1 MSAQKN
7 AVQHRRLPEWLK
19 VPMPAGSNFH
29 QLRSLIR
36 DGDLHTVCEEA
47 HCPNIGDCWDR
58 LTATF
63 MILGDTC
70 TWRCHYCAVKTGR
83 PSPLDLG
90 EPERLARTVKHL
102 GLRYVVITSVNR
114 GDLPD
119 GGAAIFAECISRIRH
134 YLPTCKIE
142 LLTPDFRG
150 SKDAL
155 ETVLEARPDVL
166 NHNIET
172 VKRIFRSV
180 RPQGDYARSLRFLEL
195 SSLMAPDI
203 PTKSGMM
210 VGLGE
215 TVDEI
220 KETMMDLRNAGCQ
233 LLTIGQYLRPSLVH
247 FPLEKYYHPD
257 EFAALQRDG
266 MRLGFRHVA
275 SGPLVRSS
283 YHADEQADAARVVDL
298 TGSR

>member
-1 MSAQKN
+1 
-7 AVQHRRLPEWLK
+7 
-19 VPMPAGSNFH
+19 MPAGSNFH

-83 PSPLDLG
+83 PSPLDSG

-119 GGAAIFAECISRIRH
+119 GGAAMFAECISRIRH

-142 LLTPDFRG
+142 VLTPDFRG
-150 SKDAL
+150 NKEAL
-155 ETVLEARPDVL
+155 ATVLEARPDVL

-220 KETMMDLRNAGCQ
+220 RETMMDLRNSGCH

-257 EFAALQRDG
+257 EFAALQRYG

-283 YHADEQADAARVVDL
+283 YHADEQAAAARIVDL